1 MIIENM
7 LSWKAHSD
15 QLTPKLY
22 TACYAIRTVK
32 PIICQENLKSVY
44 YPYFHSLITYG
55 KIFWGNYSHSIH
67 VFRFQKRVIRT
78 ITGSRPTDSYRQL
91 FKKLEILSLISQ
103 YILFLLSFIV
113 KNKALFQL
121 NSKVH
126 SINIR
131 YKSNLH

>member
-1 MIIENM
+1 MIIENT

-32 PIICQENLKSVY
+32 PIMCQENLKSLY
-44 YPYFHSLITYG
+44 YPHFRSLITYG

-67 VFRFQKRVIRT
+67 ILRFQKRVIII

-113 KNKALFQL
+113 KVKLCFN
-121 NSKVH
+121 
-126 SINIR
+126 
-131 YKSNLH
+131 